1 MIDQEKCSKQHA
13 ATVEMNVKY
22 HSSQKTTDLFIAENV
37 SKNTSQNHV
46 VVVADSE
53 AVQAMVEALVI
64 EDLVMVEDQA
74 IEVPVMAEDQATEV
88 PGLAEMIDQEK
99 CLPQHV
105 VTVEMNVKYH
115 SSQKTKDLFIAENVS
130 KITDKI
136 SKSF

>member
-1 MIDQEKCSKQHA
+1 
-13 ATVEMNVKY
+13 MNVKY

-46 VVVADSE
+46 VVAADSE

-74 IEVPVMAEDQATEV
+74 IEVQVMVEDQETEV

>member
-1 MIDQEKCSKQHA
+1 
-13 ATVEMNVKY
+13 MNVKY

-46 VVVADSE
+46 VVVVDSE

-74 IEVPVMAEDQATEV
+74 IEVQVMVEDQETEV

>member
-1 MIDQEKCSKQHA
+1 
-13 ATVEMNVKY
+13 MNVKY
-22 HSSQKTTDLFIAENV
+22 HSSQKTIDLFIAENV
-37 SKNTSQNHV
+37 SKNINQNHV
-46 VVVADSE
+46 VVVLDLE
-53 AVQAMVEALVI
+53 AVP
-64 EDLVMVEDQA
+64 VMAEDQVT
-74 IEVPVMAEDQATEV
+74 EVPVMAEDQVTEVPVMAEDQVTEV

-115 SSQKTKDLFIAENVS
+115 SSQKTIDLFIAENVS

>member
-1 MIDQEKCSKQHA
+1 M
-13 ATVEMNVKY
+13 EMNVKY

-64 EDLVMVEDQA
+64 EDLVMAEDQA

>member
-1 MIDQEKCSKQHA
+1 
-13 ATVEMNVKY
+13 MNVKY

>member
-1 MIDQEKCSKQHA
+1 
-13 ATVEMNVKY
+13 MNVKY

-53 AVQAMVEALVI
+53 AVRAMVEALVI
-64 EDLVMVEDQA
+64 EDLVMAEDQA
-74 IEVPVMAEDQATEV
+74 IEVPATAEDQVMTEV

-115 SSQKTKDLFIAENVS
+115 SNQETKDQYIAENVS

>member
-1 MIDQEKCSKQHA
+1 
-13 ATVEMNVKY
+13 MNVKY

-64 EDLVMVEDQA
+64 EDLVMAEDQA